1 MSERPEEEENF
12 TVYIIYKKKQIKLKL
27 NIKRYTSD
35 TLKAKLKRLL
45 KDYLQ
50 SQNNVNVE

>member
-12 TVYIIYKKKQIKLKL
+12 TVYIIYKKKQIKFKL